1 MNRWLG
7 RLGAAFLGAGLGVAA
22 LSPVPAALIF
32 LGVVI
37 LSAASAGDAP

>member
-7 RLGAAFLGAGLGVAA
+7 RLGAALLGAGLGMAA
-22 LSPVPAALIF
+22 LPPMPAILIF

-37 LSAASAGDAP
+37 LSAAAAGDAP